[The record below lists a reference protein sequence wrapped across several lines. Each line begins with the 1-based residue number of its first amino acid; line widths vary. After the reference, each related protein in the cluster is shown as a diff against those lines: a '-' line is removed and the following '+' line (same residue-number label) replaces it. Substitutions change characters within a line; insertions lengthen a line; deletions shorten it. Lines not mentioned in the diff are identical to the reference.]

1 MVGIFVRFFNLNTY
15 VFFDEAPNIIS
26 GIKFYHQTM
35 KDGANYVAEH
45 PPLARFLMGISSI
58 FISSDYST
66 LKYFATTNY
75 SQLFYGF
82 EAIRDNFVWMRV
94 ISALAGSLTIF
105 FIFLI
110 GKRINFSTGIWSA
123 VLIALS
129 MDFIFYSRWASMEV
143 FMLLFGVVTI
153 YFYLKFLDKN
163 KIIFLVLTALFLLF
177 HLSTRAFNPMF
188 LMPSLVL
195 SHFLIKKKFDKEF
208 FSLVF
213 IAAVVFSIFYFVVW
227 PPQNSGTLLKLKENY
242 ITSFF
247 GLSLPDV
254 VSSIFFRNSYLF
266 LFAIF
271 SSLAILICKYKFIPN
286 LLREKSERKNCIFMC
301 LAYFLVSF
309 SVFSIIDISVYGA
322 YFNLVRYTIIL
333 YIPLAIFCGW
343 GLSKICENKIILL
356 FLVFLILVNFYSIF
370 ISFPNHIQGYSN
382 FGFEKYSGS
391 VSDAKLIEDE
401 IAFLKEK
408 GEPEVITNQLNILL
422 FYEKSE
428 RLPSFAIKEECN
440 QQNLNKILKTKKYI
454 IYRFID
460 ESVNADFFSENN
472 VCILVSNLN
481 LIKIKSYS
489 NNAIFEIDDSL
500 DEKDVEKLSNIMKEL
515 ESHEN
520 PFILTNNDK
529 LISIYFKDASNFYA
543 LPLLNKNSSFCK
555 DSGLVETIKSL
566 GLNKILVYDTIKYKG
581 INEDDIVCKIWFE
594 NSSLKEIK
602 TIDGFKI
609 YEIGS

>member
-1 MVGIFVRFFNLNTY
+1 MNKYVIYFLIFCIMVGIFVRFFNLNTY

-105 FIFLI
+105 F
-110 GKRINFSTGIWSA
+110 
-123 VLIALS
+123 
-129 MDFIFYSRWASMEV
+129 
-143 FMLLFGVVTI
+143 
-153 YFYLKFLDKN
+153 
-163 KIIFLVLTALFLLF
+163 
-177 HLSTRAFNPMF
+177 
-188 LMPSLVL
+188 MPSLVL
-195 SHFLIKKKFDKEF
+195 SNFLIKKKFDKEF

-309 SVFSIIDISVYGA
+309 SVFSIIDISVYVA

-481 LIKIKSYS
+481 LIKIHL
-489 NNAIFEIDDSL
+489 F
-500 DEKDVEKLSNIMKEL
+500 
-515 ESHEN
+515 
-520 PFILTNNDK
+520 
-529 LISIYFKDASNFYA
+529 
-543 LPLLNKNSSFCK
+543 
-555 DSGLVETIKSL
+555 
-566 GLNKILVYDTIKYKG
+566 
-581 INEDDIVCKIWFE
+581 
-594 NSSLKEIK
+594 
-602 TIDGFKI
+602 
-609 YEIGS
+609 